1 MTDRRVNREALAALL
16 LAAAL
21 VLVIALWAVERV
33 SPGAG
38 SRDGRRQTDDA
49 GVIRWK
55 LVTTWPKNLP
65 GLGHTPEV
73 FADMVRA
80 MSDGRLD
87 IRVYGAGEIVPAFE
101 VFDAVSSGVAEVG
114 HGAGYYWKGK
124 IPASVFFTAVP
135 FGMTAQEMN
144 GWLHYGGGI
153 ELYREAYAPAG
164 VVPFAGG
171 STGVQMAGW
180 FNREINSVEDLRGLR
195 MRIPG
200 LAGEVFSA
208 AGGEAV
214 RIPGGEVYTALQTGV
229 IDAVEW
235 VGPYNDLALGLY
247 EIAEYYYYPGW
258 HEPGSMLEF
267 IVNAEALAA
276 LPDDLQAIVTHAARA
291 ANLDMLDEFTARNNR
306 ALRELVEVHKVKL
319 RRLPDDVLAALYRGS
334 QEAIER
340 LIGSDPLAARVHA
353 SFSAFLED
361 VRAYHEI
368 SEQAYINARRD
379 VMGAYFPT
387 APISPTSGPS
397 DAPVADGADPGA

>member
-1 MTDRRVNREALAALL
+1 MSSKGVNREALAVLVLAALL
-16 LAAAL
+16 
-21 VLVIALWAVERV
+21 VIVVGLWALDSTSDAPAERTAAR
-33 SPGAG
+33 GAED
-38 SRDGRRQTDDA
+38 SA
-49 GVIRWK
+49 IEWK

-73 FADMVRA
+73 FADMVRE
-80 MSDGRLD
+80 MSNGRLD

-101 VFDAVSSGVAEVG
+101 VFDAVSSGVAQAG
-114 HGAGYYWKGK
+114 HGASYYWKGK
-124 IPASVFFTAVP
+124 IPSSVFFTAVP

-153 ELYREAYAPAG
+153 DLYREAYAPAG
-164 VVPFAGG
+164 IIPFAGG

-180 FNREINSVEDLRGLR
+180 FNREIRSVDDLRGLR

-235 VGPYNDLALGLY
+235 VGPYNDLALGLH

-258 HEPGSMLEF
+258 HEPGSMLEI
-267 IVNAEALAA
+267 IVNEDAFNA
-276 LPDDLQAIVTHAARA
+276 LPVDLQQIVTHASRA

-306 ALRELVEVHKVKL
+306 ALRELVETHNVKL

-334 QEAIER
+334 EEAMEA
-340 LIGSDPLAARVHA
+340 LISSDPLAARVHA
-353 SFSAFLED
+353 SFSAFLEN

-368 SEQAYINARRD
+368 SEQSYINARRN
-379 VMGAYFPT
+379 VMGELIPAE
-387 APISPTSGPS
+387 
-397 DAPVADGADPGA
+397 

>member
-1 MTDRRVNREALAALL
+1 MNGERPFNREALAILL

-21 VLVIALWAVERV
+21 VAVLGLWAVQRAGDRDAAL
-33 SPGAG
+33 PGAKATAMG
-38 SRDGRRQTDDA
+38 EA
-49 GVIRWK
+49 IRWK

-73 FADMVRA
+73 FADSVRE

-101 VFDAVSSGVAEVG
+101 VFDAVASGVAQMG
-114 HGAGYYWKGK
+114 HGASYYWKGK

-144 GWLHYGGGI
+144 GWLHYGDGMALWEEIYALAGI
-153 ELYREAYAPAG
+153 
-164 VVPFAGG
+164 VPLAGG
-171 STGVQMAGW
+171 SSGVQMAGW
-180 FNREINSVEDLRGLR
+180 FNREINSVADLKGLR

-235 VGPYNDLALGLY
+235 VGPYNDLALGLH

-258 HEPGSMLEF
+258 HEPGSILEF
-267 IVNAEALAA
+267 IVGAEALAS
-276 LPDDLQAIVTHAARA
+276 LPRDLRAIVRGAARA
-291 ANLDMLDEFTARNNR
+291 ANQDMLDEFTARNNR
-306 ALRELVEVHKVKL
+306 ALREMIEVHNVKL

-334 QEAIER
+334 VQAMQR
-340 LIGSDPLAARVHA
+340 LIAEDPLAAKVNA
-353 SFSAFLED
+353 SFKDFMGN

-368 SEQAYINARRD
+368 SEQAYINARRE
-379 VMGAYFPT
+379 VMGEL
-387 APISPTSGPS
+387 IR
-397 DAPVADGADPGA
+397 DE

>member
-1 MTDRRVNREALAALL
+1 MSAQRANREALAALI
-16 LAAAL
+16 LAALL
-21 VLVIALWAVERV
+21 VVVLGLWALDH
-33 SPGAG
+33 GAPET
-38 SRDGRRQTDDA
+38 GRGDSA
-49 GVIRWK
+49 AASEGVTEWK

-73 FADMVRA
+73 FADMVRE
-80 MSDGRLD
+80 MSDGRLQ

-101 VFDAVSSGVAEVG
+101 VFDAVSSGVAQVG
-114 HGAGYYWKGK
+114 HGASYYWKGK
-124 IPASVFFTAVP
+124 IPSSVFFTAVP

-144 GWLHYGGGI
+144 GWLHYGGGMEI
-153 ELYREAYAPAG
+153 WREVYAPAG
-164 VVPFAGG
+164 IIPFAGG

-180 FNREINSVEDLRGLR
+180 FNREIRSVDDLRGLR

-235 VGPYNDLALGLY
+235 VGPYNDLALGLH

-267 IVNAEALAA
+267 IVNEEAFGE
-276 LPDDLQAIVTHAARA
+276 LPDDLQAIVRYASRA
-291 ANLDMLDEFTARNNR
+291 ANQDMLDEFTARNNR
-306 ALRELVEVHKVKL
+306 ALREMVEVHNVKL
-319 RRLPDDVLAALYRGS
+319 RKLPDDVLAALYRGS
-334 QEAIER
+334 QQAMAR
-340 LIGSDPLAARVHA
+340 LVAEDPLAARVQA
-353 SFSAFLED
+353 SFEEFLQN

-379 VMGAYFPT
+379 VMGELI
-387 APISPTSGPS
+387 APE
-397 DAPVADGADPGA
+397 